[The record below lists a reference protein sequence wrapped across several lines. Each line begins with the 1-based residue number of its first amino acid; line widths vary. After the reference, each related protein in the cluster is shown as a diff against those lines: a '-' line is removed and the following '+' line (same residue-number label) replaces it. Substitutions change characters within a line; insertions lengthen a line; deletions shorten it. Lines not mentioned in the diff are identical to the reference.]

1 MTNFRHPSLL
11 WKILLST
18 SIALTAL
25 FALTGYI
32 VQRESE
38 RATSA
43 SLEVEVRASFRAYE
57 SLWRSRAELLSSAGS
72 IVSSMSDVRAA
83 FSTGDQAT
91 IRDTAGELWSHVS
104 SQAAIFIVTDPHGRP
119 IASLG
124 DVAFAAPPGQL
135 PDDLPV
141 VRQASAAFP
150 RQSSGFLLDRGRL
163 FQVAVTPVYVQSG
176 SGPALI
182 DVLVAGLPVDDTLAA
197 TLRQA
202 AGGSEFVFFA
212 NGAVAASTL
221 PHSAASHIFAAPFPA
236 RVSNDLVRRT
246 VVAGAA
252 YDALFTPLR
261 SVTGQPIG
269 SLAILRSF
277 AAALDRARQ
286 LQRKIISV
294 WIFAVLAGLAFTYL
308 LARRIVEPI
317 ERLDRAAAQIAQGNY
332 DCRVD
337 VTGGDEIARLA
348 ATFDAMRRSIL
359 DAREEL
365 IRRER
370 IATIGL
376 LSTSIVHDLRNPLAA
391 IYGGAE
397 MLVDNDLPPDQVRR
411 LAGNLYR
418 ASRRIQEMLEDLV
431 NISRGKSESL
441 EPCRLRDIVT
451 AAWDSAAPTAAT
463 QGVGIQND
471 VPANIELPLD
481 RARMERVF
489 FNLIDNALDAMPNGG
504 ELRIGASQDNGSVLV
519 AVQDTGT
526 GISAE
531 MRPHLFR
538 PFITGGKRNGL
549 GLGLTL
555 SRQAL
560 LDHGG
565 DLWLDD
571 RPGPGARFCLRLAIH
586 RD

>member
-1 MTNFRHPSLL
+1 MTIHRHPSLL

-18 SIALTAL
+18 SVALTAL

-57 SLWRSRAELLSSAGS
+57 SLWRSRAELLSSVGS
-72 IVSSMSDVRAA
+72 ILSSMSDVRAA

-91 IRDTAGELWSHVS
+91 IRDTAGELWRRVS
-104 SQAAIFIVTDPHGRP
+104 TQAAVFIVTDPRGRP

-124 DVAFAAPPGQL
+124 DTAFGSASGQL
-135 PDDLPV
+135 LEDLPV

-150 RQSSGFLLDRGRL
+150 RQSSGFLVDRGRL

-182 DVLVAGLPVDDTLAA
+182 DVLVAGFPVDDTLAA
-197 TLRQA
+197 TLRQS

-221 PHSAASHIFAAPFPA
+221 PHAAAARLFAAPFSA
-236 RVSNDLVRRT
+236 RVSSDVVRRT
-246 VVAGAA
+246 TAAGAS

-277 AAALDRARQ
+277 AAALNRARQ
-286 LQRKIISV
+286 LQREIVSV
-294 WIFAVLAGLAFTYL
+294 WIVAVLAGLAVTYL

-317 ERLDRAAAQIAQGNY
+317 ERLDRAAAEIAQGNY

-431 NISRGKSESL
+431 NISRGKAESL
-441 EPCRLRDIVT
+441 EPCRLRDIVE
-451 AAWDSAAPTAAT
+451 AAWESAAPAAAT
-463 QGVGIQND
+463 QGVGLHND
-471 VPANIELPLD
+471 VPADIELPLD

-489 FNLIDNALDAMPNGG
+489 LNLIDNALDAMPNGG
-504 ELRIGASQDNGSVLV
+504 ELRIGASHRDGSVLV

-526 GISAE
+526 GVAAE

-565 DLWLDD
+565 DLWLEDH
-571 RPGPGARFCLRLAIH
+571 PGPGARFCLRLAIG
-586 RD
+586 RE